1 MPDVRTSDYIEFIAL
16 LRKARRR
23 CGLTQIALGTRL
35 GKPQT
40 FVSKVETCERRLDFI
55 EAARWCVA
63 LGIRLEDALP
73 LGLKTALDRAAGR
86 RGP

>member
-1 MPDVRTSDYIEFIAL
+1 MPDVRTPDYIEFIAL
-16 LRKARRR
+16 LRKARRGR
-23 CGLTQIALGTRL
+23 GLSQAALGERL

-40 FVSKVETCERRLDFI
+40 FVSKVETCERSLDFI

-73 LGLKTALDRAAGR
+73 AGLKAALDHSAGR
-86 RGP
+86 QGR